1 LRPFAIVNIIFVIAL
16 LGADV
21 LYLNGVVAWWWLLI
35 IIAVYLHI
43 LVLGA
48 IFIRWNFYVR
58 SHHRATDTRAIAL
71 TFDDGPAEYTSAIL
85 DVLKA
90 QNVHA
95 AFFTIG
101 KRASAQPAIVQR
113 WHNDGHLIGNHSYH
127 HGFHFDWKS
136 SSAML
141 DEINQTNNT
150 VKQLTGATPL
160 LFRPPYGVTNP
171 NVAKAVRLSG
181 MQSVGWSLRS
191 FDTKATSADALLN
204 KILNK
209 LKGGDV
215 RLLHDSMPVTAEILT
230 ELIVKAREKG
240 FTFVR
245 VDKLL
250 GLQAYA

>member
-1 LRPFAIVNIIFVIAL
+1 M
-16 LGADV
+16 
-21 LYLNGVVAWWWLLI
+21 
-35 IIAVYLHI
+35 YLHI

-48 IFIRWNFYVR
+48 IFIRWNFYIR
-58 SHHRATDTRAIAL
+58 SHHRGTDINAIAI
-71 TFDDGPAEYTSAIL
+71 TFDDGPAEYTSTIL

-90 QNVHA
+90 QNVQA

-101 KRASAQPAIVQR
+101 KRASVQPVIVKR
-113 WHNDGHLIGNHSYH
+113 WYSEGHLIGNHSYH

-141 DEINQTNNT
+141 DEINQTNDT
-150 VKQLTGATPL
+150 VKQITGVTPL

-191 FDTKATSADALLN
+191 FDTKAKSADKLLSR
-204 KILNK
+204 ILNT

-215 RLLHDSMPVTAEILT
+215 ILLHDSMSVTAEILT

-250 GLQAYA
+250 GLQAYV